1 MDLPVN
7 FKESMKELLGRE
19 ADELFDSYSDP
30 PQFGLRVNTCKV
42 TCEEFEKI
50 APFGIEKIPFIS
62 NGYYISGTDA
72 WSKHPYY
79 YAGLYYLQE
88 PSAMLPASILPVDKD
103 NMIMDLCAAPGGK
116 STAML
121 CNHPRML
128 VSNDI
133 SFSRTMALVKNI
145 EHTGQTDVIVTCA
158 DPEKLA
164 PMYSGCFDRIL
175 VDAPCSGEGMFRKDP
190 GLISSYRKK
199 GPEAYSGVQA
209 SILDSAY
216 EMLTP
221 GGKLLYST
229 CTYSD
234 IEDEQVIIAFLENH
248 SDMRVCD
255 IPKGNGLCGPYEKYA
270 DKSKITGCVHAFL
283 HRFKGEGHFVA
294 LLEKDTDA
302 YFKAPATV
310 SGQKNIGFMKLPKT
324 VRDFFEHVRDDF
336 RRKAEDAG
344 YIVSS
349 DGFVYLLPGSFDE
362 IYRKGIRFVRT
373 GLNCGSINKAGKF
386 TPSTAL
392 ALALKKSEFDNVLDM
407 SASDPDIIRFLKGE
421 TIIRDGAEMKKGH
434 VLVCVDSYPLGF
446 ASYDMKKMKNLYEK
460 GWTYK

>member
-1 MDLPVN
+1 MDLPIN

-19 ADELFDSYSDP
+19 ADELFGSYSDP
-30 PQFGLRVNTCKV
+30 AQSGLRVNTCKV

-50 APFGIEKIPFIS
+50 APFGIEKIPFIC
-62 NGYYISGTDA
+62 NGYYISDTDA

-79 YAGLYYLQE
+79 YAGLFYLQE
-88 PSAMLPASILPVDKD
+88 PSAMLPASILPVDKE
-103 NMIMDLCAAPGGK
+103 NTVLDLCAAPGGK

-145 EHTGQTDVIVTCA
+145 EHTGQTAVSVTCA

-164 PMYSGCFDRIL
+164 PMYKGYFDRVL
-175 VDAPCSGEGMFRKDP
+175 VDAPCSGEGMFRKDSN
-190 GLISSYRKK
+190 LISSYLEK
-199 GPEAYSGVQA
+199 GPKAYSGVQ
-209 SILDSAY
+209 SGILDSAY
-216 EMLTP
+216 EMLAP

-234 IEDEQVIIAFLENH
+234 IEDEQVIITFLEKH
-248 SDMRVCD
+248 SDMIVCD
-255 IPKGNGLCGPYEKYA
+255 IPKENGLCGPYEKYTCDSRIA
-270 DKSKITGCVHAFL
+270 GCVHAFP
-283 HRFKGEGHFVA
+283 HHFKGEGHFVA
-294 LLEKDTDA
+294 LLEKDA
-302 YFKAPATV
+302 NAEFKAPAAIPV
-310 SGQKNIGFMKLPKT
+310 QKNIGYMKLPET
-324 VRDFFEHVRDDF
+324 VRGFFEHLRDDF

-349 DGFVYLLPGSFDE
+349 DGFVYMLPDAFDE

-373 GLNCGSINKAGKF
+373 GLNCGSINKAEKF

-392 ALALKKSEFDNVLDM
+392 ALALKMSEFDNVLDL
-407 SASDPDIIRFLKGE
+407 SASDPDVIRFLKGE